1 MLDKFRTLFVRDV
14 RLTLT
19 YRYAFI
25 LSWIAIPISVVSLW
39 FVSKIV
45 PPSSH
50 FGIAGAT
57 ATYFQFAVVN
67 VAFLTLQ
74 TAALQGFD
82 HSVRDAQ
89 MFGVLESLLATPN
102 REELIVLGSAVWTV
116 ALAAIQVFWY
126 LGVAAMLGLRLGNV
140 DVPAL
145 ALFALFAV
153 TASAPIGI
161 LSASFVMAFKQGAP
175 TSFFVNGLASLIG
188 GVLFPVA
195 ILPGWLQAASWWL
208 PIAHTLSGV
217 RGAMHGASIVE
228 LAPDALWLA
237 VATLVMFPLAL
248 VALRGATRRARFDGT
263 LGQY

>member
-1 MLDKFRTLFVRDV
+1 MLDRIRTLFVRDV
-14 RLTLT
+14 RLTMT

-25 LSWIAIPISVVSLW
+25 LSWIAIPISVISLW

-89 MFGVLESLLATPN
+89 MFGTLESLLATPN
-102 REELIVLGSAVWTV
+102 REELIVLGSAAWTIV
-116 ALAAIQVFWY
+116 LAAIQVGWY
-126 LGVAAMLGLRLGNV
+126 LAIGAMLGLRLGNV

-145 ALFALFAV
+145 LLFALFAV
-153 TASAPIGI
+153 SASAPIGI
-161 LSASFVMAFKQGAP
+161 LSAAFVMAFKQGAP
-175 TSFFVNGLASLIG
+175 TSFFVNAAASLMG

-195 ILPGWLQAASWWL
+195 ILPHWLQAASWWL
-208 PIAHTLSGV
+208 PIAHTLNGV
-217 RGAMHGASIVE
+217 RGAMHGASLAE
-228 LAPDALWLA
+228 LAPDALWLTL
-237 VATLVMFPLAL
+237 ATLVMFPLAL
-248 VALRGATRRARFDGT
+248 LALRASTRRARFDGT